1 MFFKKFLI
9 FSLKGGK
16 LLVLLLNMVD
26 INIPLRWPVIAI
38 VPVWTKYPVSMRN

>member
-26 INIPLRWPVIAI
+26 INILLRWPVIPI
-38 VPVWTKYPVSMRN
+38 VPVWNKYPVSMR